1 MLKSEFYN
9 DDYVKI
15 YSDANKFIVRR
26 DTNYKCVLTLD
37 APENFALYDETEEG
51 AGTLTQET
59 YGNALIKTYSKA
71 DVKILQNETGIPY
84 SEAIDVP
91 NKYTYSE
98 TDIPIEH
105 LDPRGEAVENEQ

>member
-15 YSDANKFIVRR
+15 YSDINNFIVRR

-37 APENFALYDETEEG
+37 KPENFALYDETEEE

-59 YGNALIKTYSKA
+59 YGKALIKTYSKA

-84 SEAIDVP
+84 DEAIDVP

-105 LDPRGEAVENEQ
+105 LDPPEEGVENEQ